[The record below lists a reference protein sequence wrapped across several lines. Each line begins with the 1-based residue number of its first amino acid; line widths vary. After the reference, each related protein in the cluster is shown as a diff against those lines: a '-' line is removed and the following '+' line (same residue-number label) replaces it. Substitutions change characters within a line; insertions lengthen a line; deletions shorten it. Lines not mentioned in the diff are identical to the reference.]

1 MDRSTRDVR
10 LTGAARVAVV
20 FGLLTIA
27 SGGRVLFAFV
37 VCRLNRLGLQRTQ
50 VLRLHQ
56 RRCH

>member
-1 MDRSTRDVR
+1 MDRPTRDVR

-50 VLRLHQ
+50 VL
-56 RRCH
+56 